1 MSLIRGNWPQIRP
14 RNWQFFAIRTILW
27 PVIRN
32 LNRRVLLKQGLA
44 AGAILALPGR
54 ALAQVASLD
63 PLRADFDRAFGGS
76 VAVPAEV
83 AAPAPAFDP
92 AYQRRLAEIARRER
106 DRAGAKLWR
115 TDIVGIADFA
125 RPSSLPRL
133 HFVNMESGLI
143 RSFLV
148 AHGRGSDPQHDG
160 WLKVFSNTPGS
171 EATSRGSYLTCEWYQ
186 GKYGS
191 SIRLEGMDP
200 DNSHALDRAI
210 VMHPAAYVDPGMAAQ
225 WGKIGRSEGCFAM
238 AQTDFNEALWHLS
251 GGRLLYADRI
261 I

>member
-1 MSLIRGNWPQIRP
+1 MSVR
-14 RNWQFFAIRTILW
+14 
-27 PVIRN
+27 RN
-32 LNRRVLLKQGLA
+32 LNRRVLLKEGLV

-54 ALAQVASLD
+54 AFAQEPTSD
-63 PLRADFDRAFGGS
+63 PLLAEFDRAFAGAAAAP
-76 VAVPAEV
+76 AVPAAV
-83 AAPAPAFDP
+83 VPPAPAFDP
-92 AYQRRLAEIARRER
+92 AYQRRLAETARRER

-160 WLKVFSNTPGS
+160 WLKYFSNTPGS
-171 EATSRGSYLTCEWYQ
+171 EATSRGSYLTCEWYK
-186 GKYGS
+186 GKYGT

-210 VMHPAAYVDPGMAAQ
+210 VMHPAAYVDPGMAVQ

-238 AQTDFNEALWHLS
+238 AQADFNEALWHLS